1 MTRQTIGNSI
11 LSLLEKDETGIAK
24 CRAQAHDGASAMSS
38 NSSGVAYVIKKKP
51 TSC

>member
-11 LSLLEKDETGIAK
+11 LSLSEKNETGVAK
-24 CRAQAHDGASAMSS
+24 YRAQAHDGASAMSR
-38 NSSGVAYVIKKKP
+38 NSFGVAYVIKKNP